1 MVELEKVIKTDDESL
16 FEIIGGSDEEIEKL
30 QTAPYLFQ

>member
-16 FEIIGGSDEEIEKL
+16 FEIIGGSDEDRKSVV
-30 QTAPYLFQ
+30 